1 MLVVDRSITNLP
13 LQLCRHGGCMGG
25 CRPATGAGSGGR
37 TRRAPANRF
46 SPCLRVFPRPLSEY
60 TRARD
65 APWPRT
71 RQPNITQTSTSPRA

>member
-1 MLVVDRSITNLP
+1 MLAVDRSITNLP
-13 LQLCRHGGCMGG
+13 LCRYDGG